1 MDEDRGFLP
10 QEVLT
15 NTTRAPGAIEAT
27 TDETEG
33 TETGTET
40 EIAVTEEIE
49 GIVENVEGRD
59 RHITARRAV
68 KARSIPIP
76 PAATTE
82 RENERTD
89 TEATA
94 EGMKETGNVTEATEA
109 RLEGMSAEILMRDLA
124 ETEIYSMIAEAQ
136 VVAAVEGETVTH
148 SKLVAEAIAMLS
160 RTERRVPVHPR
171 KRRNQ
176 PLI

>member
-1 MDEDRGFLP
+1 
-10 QEVLT
+10 V
-15 NTTRAPGAIEAT
+15 IEAT
-27 TDETEG
+27 IDETEG
-33 TETGTET
+33 TESGTEI

-49 GIVENVEGRD
+49 GIVESVEGPDHR
-59 RHITARRAV
+59 ITARRAV

-76 PAATTE
+76 PAGTTE

-94 EGMKETGNVTEATEA
+94 EGTKETGTVTEATEA

-124 ETEIYSMIAEAQ
+124 ETEICSMIAEVEAV
-136 VVAAVEGETVTH
+136 VVAVEEIGTH
-148 SKLVAEAIAMLS
+148 SKVVAEEIAMRS
-160 RTERRVPVHPR
+160 RTERRVPVHLR

-176 PLI
+176 HLI